1 MLQLGDSGR
10 VKQKYFSRGEKCDCA
25 NRREI
30 AIKIPVSGDDPRQ
43 SKPEAGAILTL
54 GGRPRGGLRARSH
67 RDRLALHCRASLSRH
82 FVGKD
87 RADATAF
94 GNEAMTSLPF
104 EKRTA
109 STSRAAEGLV
119 GAPVLVVEDERDLAE
134 EIRLELQASGHP
146 VQLSETVD
154 DGLRAARSGVAVL
167 IIDRMLQGEDG
178 LSIIE
183 ALRAEGNATPA
194 LVISALSSVD
204 ERINGLKAGGDDYLI
219 KPFDIRE
226 LTARVEA
233 LLRRGGDVRLSRLHA
248 GAIEMDLIKRTV
260 RCDGEPVDLL
270 PREFTL
276 LEYFM
281 RRPGQIVT
289 RAMLLEDV
297 WNFKF
302 MAQTNVVDVQI
313 GNLRRKLDPTGAR
326 RFIVNIRA
334 VGFKLN
340 ADT

>member
-1 MLQLGDSGR
+1 LGTEA
-10 VKQKYFSRGEKCDCA
+10 V
-25 NRREI
+25 N
-30 AIKIPVSGDDPRQ
+30 VS
-43 SKPEAGAILTL
+43 
-54 GGRPRGGLRARSH
+54 
-67 RDRLALHCRASLSRH
+67 
-82 FVGKD
+82 
-87 RADATAF
+87 
-94 GNEAMTSLPF
+94 PF
-104 EKRTA
+104 ENGG
-109 STSRAAEGLV
+109 SPTSRPPDALA

-134 EIRLELQASGHP
+134 EIRLELEASGHP
-146 VQLSETVD
+146 VLLSETVD
-154 DGLRAARSGVAVL
+154 DGLRAARSGAAVL
-167 IIDRMLQGEDG
+167 IIDRMLQGQDG

-204 ERINGLKAGGDDYLI
+204 DRINGLKAGGDDYLI

-233 LLRRGGDVRLSRLHA
+233 LLRRGGDTRLTRLQV
-248 GAIEMDLIKRTV
+248 GALEMDLVERTV
-260 RCDGEPVDLL
+260 RCDGKPVDLL
-270 PREFTL
+270 PREFRL

-313 GNLRRKLDPTGAR
+313 GNLRRKLDPAGVR

-340 ADT
+340 ADA

>member
-1 MLQLGDSGR
+1 MIIS
-10 VKQKYFSRGEKCDCA
+10 
-25 NRREI
+25 
-30 AIKIPVSGDDPRQ
+30 
-43 SKPEAGAILTL
+43 
-54 GGRPRGGLRARSH
+54 
-67 RDRLALHCRASLSRH
+67 
-82 FVGKD
+82 
-87 RADATAF
+87 
-94 GNEAMTSLPF
+94 PF
-104 EKRTA
+104 EKG
-109 STSRAAEGLV
+109 TSPSSRPADEPAA
-119 GAPVLVVEDERDLAE
+119 APVLIIEDERELAE
-134 EIRLELQASGHP
+134 EIRLELQANGHP
-146 VQLSETVD
+146 VQLLETVA
-154 DGLRAARSGVAVL
+154 DGLRAARSGFAVL

-183 ALRAEGNATPA
+183 TLRAEGNPTPA

-204 ERINGLKAGGDDYLI
+204 ERINGLKAGGDDYLV

-233 LLRRGGDVRLSRLHA
+233 LLRRGGDARVTRLQV
-248 GAIEMDLIKRTV
+248 GALEMDLVERAV
-260 RCDGEPVDLL
+260 RCDGKPIDLL

-302 MAQTNVVDVQI
+302 LAQSNVVDVQI

-326 RFIVNIRA
+326 RFIVSIRS

-340 ADT
+340 ADA

>member
-1 MLQLGDSGR
+1 MSMSSFEDGPR
-10 VKQKYFSRGEKCDCA
+10 PA
-25 NRREI
+25 NRWTD
-30 AIKIPVSGDDPRQ
+30 AH
-43 SKPEAGAILTL
+43 AG
-54 GGRPRGGLRARSH
+54 S
-67 RDRLALHCRASLSRH
+67 
-82 FVGKD
+82 
-87 RADATAF
+87 
-94 GNEAMTSLPF
+94 
-104 EKRTA
+104 
-109 STSRAAEGLV
+109 
-119 GAPVLVVEDERDLAE
+119 PVLVVEDERELAE
-134 EIRLELQASGHP
+134 EIRLELQASGHQ

-154 DGLRAARSGVAVL
+154 DGLRAARSGAAVL
-167 IIDRMLQGEDG
+167 VIDRMLHGEDG

-183 ALRAEGNATPA
+183 TLRGEGNATPA

-204 ERINGLKAGGDDYLI
+204 ERINGLKAGGDDYLV

-233 LLRRGGDVRLSRLHA
+233 LLRRGGDARQTRLQV
-248 GAIEMDLIKRTV
+248 GALEMDLVERTV
-260 RCDGEPVDLL
+260 QRDGKLIDLL
-270 PREFTL
+270 PREFAL

-281 RRPGQIVT
+281 RRPDRIVT

-302 MAQTNVVDVQI
+302 MAQTNVVDVQV
-313 GNLRRKLDPTGAR
+313 GNLRRKLDPSGGR

>member
-1 MLQLGDSGR
+1 MTILPS
-10 VKQKYFSRGEKCDCA
+10 EKKTGQ
-25 NRREI
+25 NR
-30 AIKIPVSGDDPRQ
+30 P
-43 SKPEAGAILTL
+43 T
-54 GGRPRGGLRARSH
+54 
-67 RDRLALHCRASLSRH
+67 
-82 FVGKD
+82 
-87 RADATAF
+87 
-94 GNEAMTSLPF
+94 
-104 EKRTA
+104 
-109 STSRAAEGLV
+109 EGQA

-134 EIRLELQASGHP
+134 EIRLELQASGHA
-146 VQLSETVD
+146 VRLSETVD

-183 ALRAEGNATPA
+183 SLRAEGNFTPA

-204 ERINGLKAGGDDYLI
+204 ERINGLKAGGDDYLV

-233 LLRRGGDVRLSRLHA
+233 LLRRGGDARLSRLLV
-248 GAIEMDLIKRTV
+248 GAIEMDLIERTV
-260 RCDGEPVDLL
+260 RRDGELVDLL

-302 MAQTNVVDVQI
+302 LAQTNVVDVQI
-313 GNLRRKLDPTGAR
+313 GNLRRKLDPADAR
-326 RFIVNIRA
+326 RFIINIRA

-340 ADT
+340 VDT